1 MDHVGSL
8 WTPDGERPVDT
19 SRPGPSADAD
29 NAGAPAPSDAEEA
42 ALAMAAQAIG
52 LDLST
57 MSPEEREQLRAEL
70 AEMTRVRAQVAATPV
85 SEVLTSHLMRFFDL
99 ALIYLDAT
107 PPKFHEAAVV
117 IEAFRSVIDSAGDEL
132 GEHEQM
138 LRDTLGQAQMVF
150 VQVKESLDA
159 VAGPDGAG

>member
-1 MDHVGSL
+1 MVDVGSL
-8 WTPDGERPVDT
+8 WTPEGERPVDT
-19 SRPGPSADAD
+19 SRPAASADAD
-29 NAGAPAPSDAEEA
+29 ADGAGAGEEA

-117 IEAFRSVIDSAGDEL
+117 IEAFRAVIDSAGDEL
-132 GEHEQM
+132 GEHQQM

-159 VAGPDGAG
+159 AAGTAGAG

>member
-1 MDHVGSL
+1 
-8 WTPDGERPVDT
+8 
-19 SRPGPSADAD
+19 
-29 NAGAPAPSDAEEA
+29 
-42 ALAMAAQAIG
+42 MAAQAIG

-57 MSPEEREQLRAEL
+57 MSEDERRQLREEL

-85 SEVLTSHLMRFFDL
+85 GEVLTSHLMRFFDL

-107 PPKFHEAAVV
+107 PPRFHESAVV
-117 IEAFRSVIDSAGDEL
+117 IESFRAVLDATGGEL

-138 LRDTLGQAQMVF
+138 LRDTLAQAQMVF

-159 VAGPDGAG
+159 QTSGATGD

>member
-1 MDHVGSL
+1 MDDVGSL

-19 SRPGPSADAD
+19 SRPAGPPTDPGGAD
-29 NAGAPAPSDAEEA
+29 PEEA

-57 MSPEEREQLRAEL
+57 MSAEERDQLRAEL

-107 PPKFHEAAVV
+107 PPRFHEAAVV
-117 IEAFRSVIDSAGDEL
+117 IESFRAVLDATGDEL
-132 GEHEQM
+132 GEHQQM
-138 LRDTLGQAQMVF
+138 LRDTLAQAQMVF
-150 VQVKESLDA
+150 VQVKESMDA
-159 VAGPDGAG
+159 VAGTTPSGEPG